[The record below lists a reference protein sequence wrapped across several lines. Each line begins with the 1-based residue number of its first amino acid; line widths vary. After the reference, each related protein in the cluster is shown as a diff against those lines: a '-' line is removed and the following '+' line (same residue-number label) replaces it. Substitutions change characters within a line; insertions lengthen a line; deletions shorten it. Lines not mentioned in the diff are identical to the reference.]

1 VEEGPHQHEGY
12 YNERTAQGV
21 MSVEKPARRR
31 QDGVAEEVE
40 LQPRKRN
47 SKMRRM
53 YTLLTK

>member
-1 VEEGPHQHEGY
+1 
-12 YNERTAQGV
+12 
-21 MSVEKPARRR
+21 MSAEKPTRRR

-53 YTLLTK
+53 YTLLTKQKFTSSIASYDQHYAKN